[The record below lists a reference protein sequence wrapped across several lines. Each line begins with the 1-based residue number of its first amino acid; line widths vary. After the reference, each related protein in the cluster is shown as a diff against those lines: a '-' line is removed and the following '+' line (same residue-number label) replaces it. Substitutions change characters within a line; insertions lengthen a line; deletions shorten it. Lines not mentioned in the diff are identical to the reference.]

1 MILTPGVNI
10 INNLHTA
17 FTPTDPK
24 SVKKI
29 VGLAVFF
36 VLFDECWG
44 NWPYNSWFFFNFI
57 SKYTLKFKFNFAV
70 FVIA

>member
-1 MILTPGVNI
+1 MLMILTPGVNI
-10 INNLHTA
+10 INNLRAA

-36 VLFDECWG
+36 VLFDECW
-44 NWPYNSWFFFNFI
+44 
-57 SKYTLKFKFNFAV
+57 
-70 FVIA
+70 